1 MNNPLQIAFIL
12 DDIDNY
18 QSLIN
23 GLPENMAYQIL
34 DANGDALTQM
44 ADALAAYQQLDA
56 IHIFSHGSAAALHL
70 GSMVLTADNLNTH
83 ADTLARIGQSLTSE
97 GDLLLYGC
105 NVAQGGV
112 GRTFIEEI
120 ARLTQAD
127 VAASTNA
134 TGSGD
139 QGGDWTLEF
148 AAGDVE
154 ADEALDVEGAAAY
167 SGVLAEFTEDFSSF
181 TTVQYWSS
189 DSVDTTDQYNH
200 FISFTHH
207 SVELILTA
215 LPPISLLVRYL
226 KI

>member
-105 NVAQGGV
+105 RVAEGGAGAAFV
-112 GRTFIEEI
+112 NEV
-120 ARLTQAD
+120 ARITQAD
-127 VAASTNA
+127 VAASDDVTGAAALGGNWVLEDA
-134 TGSGD
+134 TGSI
-139 QGGDWTLEF
+139 GG
-148 AAGDVE
+148 G
-154 ADEALDVEGAAAY
+154 G
-167 SGVLAEFTEDFSSF
+167 
-181 TTVQYWSS
+181 
-189 DSVDTTDQYNH
+189 TDLCR
-200 FISFTHH
+200 
-207 SVELILTA
+207 V
-215 LPPISLLVRYL
+215 
-226 KI
+226 